1 MLANA
6 AFSIGMAVGLEEKI
20 DEYMSRFP
28 FCFAEYNFYRAA
40 KRGLEATILWPQK
53 YQNKPV
59 EIPIKNVIDDMLQV
73 ANDGLNKLGVELAE
87 WDKYLNI
94 IQRRFAIG
102 LTGATWPQNT
112 LRYLRKSMNHDKA
125 CAKLLDIYFEN
136 HMEGHPINEWER
148 DWE

>member
-6 AFSIGMAVGLEEKI
+6 TFSIEMAVGLEEMI
-20 DEYMSRFP
+20 DEYMSGFP
-28 FCFAEYNFYRAA
+28 FRFADYNFYRTA

-87 WDKYLNI
+87 RDKYLNI
-94 IQRRFAIG
+94 IQRRFAYGI
-102 LTGATWPQNT
+102 TRAKWTQNT
-112 LRYLRKSMNHDKA
+112 LRYLRK
-125 CAKLLDIYFEN
+125 
-136 HMEGHPINEWER
+136 
-148 DWE
+148 